1 MHPIHVLFGTES
13 NNSADLADRTASA
26 LTAAG
31 MSATAIDMGDFANE
45 KLADVRTLVVITSTY
60 GNGDPPS
67 NAESLHAYLMKKA
80 PPLPALR
87 FAVCA
92 LGDKTYD
99 RFCQCGKDFDRRLGE
114 LSATRVVDR
123 QDCDV
128 DYEKP
133 WKAWLEKLVPAL
145 RALAEADANTT
156 APIIPIEGP
165 KVEHHEAKPGTRRN
179 PVMAKVLATRL
190 LSAPGSTKETI
201 HVELGLHGTG
211 LSYEVGDSLGVWPT
225 NDPKLVEDV
234 LEAASCDGAA
244 KVTLRGA
251 VHESSRGTG
260 SMSLRDALLT
270 HLDLAHVDARLLE
283 ATGARPIEG
292 GHALDVLLAS
302 EKPITAQTLVESL
315 RPIAPRQYSIAS
327 SLRVHPGEAHFTI
340 DVVRYDLLGR
350 KRGGVASTQFADRA
364 PVGSEVP
371 VYLHPAPHFRLA
383 EDDVPIIMVG
393 PGTGIAP
400 FRAFIEE
407 RAARGAKGKSWLF
420 FGARNAACDF
430 LYADELRAYRER
442 GALTRYDCAFSRDQD
457 SRVYVQHRMSE
468 NARELYAWI
477 EEGAVIYVCGDAKR
491 MAPDV
496 HQAIASIWASQRS
509 VPIEA
514 GLAHLAQMET
524 EKRYLRDVY

>member
-13 NNSADLADRTASA
+13 NNSADLADRTGSA
-26 LTAAG
+26 LQKAG
-31 MSATAIDMGDFANE
+31 MSASVIDMGDFPNA
-45 KLADVRTLVVITSTY
+45 KLAEVRTLIIITSTY

-67 NAESLHAYLMKKA
+67 NAESLHAYLMKSA
-80 PPLPALR
+80 PQLPNLR

-114 LSATRVVDR
+114 LSGTRITER

-133 WKAWLEKLVPAL
+133 WKAWLDRLVPAL
-145 RALAEADANTT
+145 QALASADATTT
-156 APIIPIEGP
+156 APVIPVEGP

-179 PVMAKVLATRL
+179 PVLAKLLAKRT
-190 LSAPGSTKETI
+190 LSGTGSTKETI

-225 NDPKLVEDV
+225 NDPSLVGAI
-234 LEAASCDGAA
+234 LEAANCDGDA

-260 SMSLRDALLT
+260 SMTLREALST
-270 HLDLAHVDARLLE
+270 HLDLAHVDARLLD
-283 ATGARPIEG
+283 AAGSAPIDGA
-292 GHALDVLLAS
+292 HALDVLLAG
-302 EKPITAQTLVESL
+302 EKPISPQQLAESL
-315 RPIAPRQYSIAS
+315 RPLAPRQYSIAS
-327 SLRVHPGEAHFTI
+327 SLRAHPEQAHFTI
-340 DVVRYDLLGR
+340 DVVRYELLGR
-350 KRGGVASTQFADRA
+350 PRGGVASTQFGDRLA
-364 PVGSEVP
+364 IGSELP
-371 VYLHPAPHFRLA
+371 VYLHPAPHFRLPDD
-383 EDDVPIIMVG
+383 DDVPIIMIG

-407 RAARGAKGKSWLF
+407 RAARSAKGRAWLF

-430 LYADELRAYRER
+430 LYGDELRALQQR
-442 GALTRYDCAFSRDQD
+442 GALTRFDCAFSRDQPA
-457 SRVYVQHRMSE
+457 RVYVQHRME
-468 NARELYAWI
+468 EQARELASWVDD
-477 EEGAVIYVCGDAKR
+477 GAVIYVCGDAKR

-496 HQAIASIWASQRS
+496 HRALTTILG
-509 VPIEA
+509 EA
-514 GLAHLAQMET
+514 RLAQMET
-524 EKRYLRDVY
+524 DKRYRRDVY

>member
-13 NNSADLADRTASA
+13 NNCADLADRTGSA

-31 MSATAIDMGDFANE
+31 MSASVIDMGDFANA
-45 KLADVRTLVVITSTY
+45 KLGEVRTLIVITSTY

-67 NAESLHAYLMKKA
+67 NAESLHAYVMKSA
-80 PPLPALR
+80 PSLPHLR

-99 RFCQCGKDFDRRLGE
+99 RFCQCGKDFDRRLEE
-114 LSATRVVDR
+114 LGGTRIVER
-123 QDCDV
+123 KDCDV

-133 WKAWLEKLVPAL
+133 WKAWLDHLVPAL
-145 RALAEADANTT
+145 RALAESDATTT
-156 APIIPIEGP
+156 APVIPIEGP

-179 PVMAKVLATRL
+179 PVMAKVLEKRRL
-190 LSAPGSTKETI
+190 SSGASTKETI
-201 HVELGLHGTG
+201 HVAFGLSGTG

-225 NDPKLVEDV
+225 NDPRLVAEILD
-234 LEAASCDGAA
+234 AASCDGDA

-260 SMSLRDALLT
+260 TITLREALST
-270 HLDLAHVDARLLE
+270 HVDISHVDTRLLE
-283 ATGARPIEG
+283 ACGSRPIEG

-302 EKPITAQTLVESL
+302 EKPITPQTLVESL
-315 RPIAPRQYSIAS
+315 RPLAPRQYSIAS
-327 SLRVHPGEAHFTI
+327 SLRAHPEEAHFTI
-340 DVVRYDLLGR
+340 DVVRYELLGR
-350 KRGGVASTQFADRA
+350 RRGGVASTHFVDRA
-364 PVGSEVP
+364 SIGSEIP

-383 EDDVPIIMVG
+383 ADDLPIIMIG

-407 RAARGAKGKSWLF
+407 RAVRGAKGRSWLF
-420 FGARNAACDF
+420 FGARNAAHDF
-430 LYADELRAYRER
+430 LYGDELRAYRDR
-442 GALTRYDCAFSRDQD
+442 GVLTRLDCAFSRDQD
-457 SRVYVQHRMSE
+457 SRLYVQHRMEE

-477 EEGAVIYVCGDAKR
+477 EDGAVIYVCGDAKR

-496 HQAIASIWASQRS
+496 HHALASIMSREGS
-509 VPIEA
+509 VSTDA
-514 GLAHLAQMET
+514 GLARLAQMET
-524 EKRYLRDVY
+524 ENRYLRDIY

>member
-13 NNSADLADRTASA
+13 NNSADLADRTGSA

-31 MSATAIDMGDFANE
+31 MPATVIDMGDFAIT
-45 KLADVRTLVVITSTY
+45 KLAEVRTLILITSTY

-67 NAESLHAYLMKKA
+67 NAESLHAYLMRSA
-80 PPLPALR
+80 PPLPHLR

-99 RFCQCGKDFDRRLGE
+99 RYCQCGKDFDRRLAE
-114 LSATRVVDR
+114 LSATRILDR

-133 WKAWLEKLVPAL
+133 WKAWLDKLIPAL
-145 RALAEADANTT
+145 RALAGGDATT
-156 APIIPIEGP
+156 RAPVIPVEGP

-179 PVMAKVLATRL
+179 PVIAKVLANRP
-190 LSAPGSTKETI
+190 LSGAGSTKETI
-201 HVELGLHGTG
+201 HVELGLQGTG
-211 LSYEVGDSLGVWPT
+211 LDYEVGDSLGVWPT
-225 NDPKLVEDV
+225 NDPELVDEILD
-234 LEAASCDGAA
+234 AANCDAAA

-260 SMSLRDALLT
+260 TMSLRDVLLT

-283 ATGARPIEG
+283 AAGSKAIEG
-292 GHALDVLLAS
+292 GHVLDVLLAS
-302 EKPITAQTLVESL
+302 EKPVTPQSLVESL

-327 SLRVHPGEAHFTI
+327 SLLAHPGEAHFTI
-340 DVVRYDLLGR
+340 DVVRYELLGR
-350 KRGGVASTQFADRA
+350 QRGGVASTQFADRA
-364 PVGSEVP
+364 PVGSEIP

-383 EDDVPIIMVG
+383 GDDVPIIMIG

-400 FRAFIEE
+400 FRAFVEE
-407 RAARGAKGKSWLF
+407 RAARSAKGRSWLF
-420 FGARNAACDF
+420 FGARNEACDF
-430 LYADELRAYRER
+430 LYGDELRRYVER
-442 GALTRYDCAFSRDQD
+442 GVLTRLDCAFSRDQD
-457 SRVYVQHRMSE
+457 ARLYVQHRMDQ
-468 NARELYAWI
+468 NARDLYAWI

-496 HQAIASIWASQRS
+496 HHAIATIWSRERGVS
-509 VPIEA
+509 VEA

-524 EKRYLRDVY
+524 AKRYLRDVY